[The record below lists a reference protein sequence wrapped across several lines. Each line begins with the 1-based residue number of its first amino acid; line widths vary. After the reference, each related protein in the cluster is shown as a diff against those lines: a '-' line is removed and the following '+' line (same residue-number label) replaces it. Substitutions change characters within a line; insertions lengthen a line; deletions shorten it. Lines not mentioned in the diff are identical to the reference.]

1 MQAATALAPFVGP
14 FVGPATIGIV
24 LTAAAIDLH
33 RRRIPNWLTFG
44 ALIAALPMMAAM
56 HGLAAG
62 SLAWLLGWT
71 AGLVLLLP
79 FYLMRGMAA
88 GDVKL
93 MAAVGAWLGVSMV
106 LKIALAT
113 CVIGGIW
120 ALIQVLATGQ
130 GRSTLARVGHMLIAA
145 LVPGS
150 RPVQPQA
157 GASAGSMPYGVVIAA
172 GTLTMLFAGT

>member
-1 MQAATALAPFVGP
+1 MQAATALAPL
-14 FVGPATIGIV
+14 VGPATIGIV
-24 LTAAAIDLH
+24 LTAAAIDLE

-44 ALIAALPMMAAM
+44 AWIAALPAMAAI

-62 SLAWLLGWT
+62 SLAWLYGWT
-71 AGLVLLLP
+71 MGLALFLP

-113 CVIGGIW
+113 CVIGGLW
-120 ALIQVLATGQ
+120 ALIQVLITGQ

-150 RPVQPQA
+150 RPVQPEA
-157 GASAGSMPYGVVIAA
+157 GASAGSMPYGVAIAA

>member
-1 MQAATALAPFVGP
+1 MQAATALAPLVGP
-14 FVGPATIGIV
+14 ITIGIV
-24 LTAAAIDLH
+24 LTAAAIDMD

-44 ALIAALPMMAAM
+44 GWIAALPVMAAI

-62 SLAWLLGWT
+62 SLVWLYGWT
-71 AGLVLLLP
+71 VGLVLFLP

-113 CVIGGIW
+113 CMIGGVW
-120 ALIQVLATGQ
+120 ALVLLLTTGQ
-130 GRSTLARVGHMLIAA
+130 GRATLTRVGHMLIAT
-145 LVPGS
+145 LVPGA

-157 GASAGSMPYGVVIAA
+157 GASAGSIPYGVAIAA

>member
-1 MQAATALAPFVGP
+1 MQAATALAPL
-14 FVGPATIGIV
+14 VGPATIGIV
-24 LTAAAIDLH
+24 LTAAAIDLD

-44 ALIAALPMMAAM
+44 AWIAALPLMATI
-56 HGLAAG
+56 HGPAAG
-62 SLAWLLGWT
+62 SLAWLYGWT
-71 AGLVLLLP
+71 VGLVLFLP

-93 MAAVGAWLGVSMV
+93 MAAVGAWLGGSMA

-113 CVIGGIW
+113 CVIGGAW
-120 ALIQVLATGQ
+120 ALVQVLATGQ

-157 GASAGSMPYGVVIAA
+157 EASAGSLPYGVAIAA